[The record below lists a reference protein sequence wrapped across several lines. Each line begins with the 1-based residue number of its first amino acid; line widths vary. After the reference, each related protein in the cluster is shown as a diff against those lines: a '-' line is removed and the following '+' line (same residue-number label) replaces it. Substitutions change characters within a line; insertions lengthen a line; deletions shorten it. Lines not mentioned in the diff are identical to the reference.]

1 MFKNHPK
8 GLFVM
13 FFSNMGERFGFYTMM
28 AILVM
33 YLQAKYNL
41 GSGNAGLIYSVFYFA
56 IYGLAL
62 VGGFIADRT
71 QNYKGVVLTGLIVM
85 FVGYVLLAIPGLGLS
100 FAILALFTIAFG
112 NGLFKGNLQ
121 ALVGQ
126 LYDNPQYSHLRDTA
140 YSIFYMGI
148 NIGAFFAPNA
158 ARGIRTWYLSSHG
171 FRYDADL
178 PSLCNQFL
186 EGTLK
191 DVGKFK
197 ELATSASINP
207 ITDLATFARQY
218 LDVFT
223 TGYNY
228 AFGIAALA
236 MIASLIIYLLFKHHI
251 PDRKAAEKKGDVQIP
266 TLSKEEEKQ
275 RLVALGLVF
284 LVVIFFWMSFHQNGL
299 TLTFFARDYTVKMV
313 DKFTFIFFNIFSFL
327 TLLAGFYGLY
337 FLFKKNAKT
346 PTRIIGAIVSVAG
359 FVLTYLQYQSF
370 PEQNLIEPETFQQF
384 NPIFIVVLTPVVVG
398 FFGYLRKKGKEPST
412 PRKIGIGMLL
422 AAVAFAVM
430 IFGSIGLPSPAE
442 LAGLPSP
449 VRVSPY
455 WLILAYFILTVAELF
470 LSPMGLSF
478 VSKVAP
484 PRYQGLMQ
492 GGWLGA
498 TAIGNQLLFVGST
511 MWARVEVW
519 QVWLIFVICC
529 LISAT
534 FIFSIMKRLE
544 RATGNATK

>member
-1 MFKNHPK
+1 
-8 GLFVM
+8 
-13 FFSNMGERFGFYTMM
+13 
-28 AILVM
+28 
-33 YLQAKYNL
+33 
-41 GSGNAGLIYSVFYFA
+41 
-56 IYGLAL
+56 
-62 VGGFIADRT
+62 
-71 QNYKGVVLTGLIVM
+71 
-85 FVGYVLLAIPGLGLS
+85 
-100 FAILALFTIAFG
+100 
-112 NGLFKGNLQ
+112 
-121 ALVGQ
+121 
-126 LYDNPQYSHLRDTA
+126 
-140 YSIFYMGI
+140 
-148 NIGAFFAPNA
+148 
-158 ARGIRTWYLSSHG
+158 
-171 FRYDADL
+171 
-178 PSLCNQFL
+178 
-186 EGTLK
+186 
-191 DVGKFK
+191 
-197 ELATSASINP
+197 
-207 ITDLATFARQY
+207 
-218 LDVFT
+218 
-223 TGYNY
+223 
-228 AFGIAALA
+228 